1 MLRWMTP
8 WMVSLVV
15 IKYLTSKSVLFSRDF
30 TSILLDERVLRG
42 ELNVTNYVDASA
54 IIFAADECQDDVH
67 PERNDILSWLH
78 MGSNC
83 EEDVDLWTSSEI
95 LHNI

>member
-67 PERNDILSWLH
+67 PERNDIVSWLH